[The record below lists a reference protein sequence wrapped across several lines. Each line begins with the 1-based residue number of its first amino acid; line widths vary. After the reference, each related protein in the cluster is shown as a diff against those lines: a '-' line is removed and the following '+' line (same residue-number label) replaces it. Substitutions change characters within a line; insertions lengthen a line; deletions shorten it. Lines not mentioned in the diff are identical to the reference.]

1 MEYKL
6 EFLYLFHFAVETFE
20 LLQCNFSSTRYFW
33 RKIISR
39 LSYEGTSEHYHHYCS
54 LRKPH
59 VLSAKKKKKGHASP
73 SLPAK
78 RCNIPSP
85 WAVPHEFPCSQPQS
99 RTESIFK
106 LLFNFLKLKWFQ
118 VLIWVFCALPK
129 RLDFC
134 DSVFNLLKTFGKKR
148 LFVCD

>member
-59 VLSAKKKKKGHASP
+59 VLSAKKKKRDMQVLAYQPRGAT
-73 SLPAK
+73 SLPL
-78 RCNIPSP
+78 
-85 WAVPHEFPCSQPQS
+85 EQY
-99 RTESIFK
+99 
-106 LLFNFLKLKWFQ
+106 LMNFLVVNLKVEQ
-118 VLIWVFCALPK
+118 KASLNYYSI
-129 RLDFC
+129 
-134 DSVFNLLKTFGKKR
+134 S
-148 LFVCD
+148 